1 MENSIENIDLIILE
15 KEYHQLTTDEKLAVN
30 DFIANEQEYNDFKLM
45 LSAVKAQLKDE
56 KEIIPNPAIKAKL
69 VADFEKF
76 IPVTSLNNS
85 NRGLVYFFPKE
96 KSFFNKPGV
105 QVLMAAAGIALLIG
119 FAFNMNFENSVNNV
133 AQIEKP
139 SNKQELSKDS
149 NAPALEE
156 SKTNDVV
163 EESVKSESISPNI
176 VTFNDAE
183 INDEKSAETFKY
195 MSEDLGKPG
204 NRNEVIAGTSS
215 SVSVSDDNELKESV
229 SPASTESISFATAP
243 TYTINTNSNTT
254 VSDNTIT
261 LESRKTT
268 AAKKTSEMNN
278 MFSEAEE
285 SKGSGAK
292 TPKKSK
298 SLAENAEL
306 ISYFYTAM

>member
-1 MENSIENIDLIILE
+1 MENSIENIDLMILE
-15 KEYHQLTTDEKLAVN
+15 KEYHQLTTDEKSAVS

-76 IPVTSLNNS
+76 VPVTSLNNS

-133 AQIEKP
+133 AQIETP
-139 SNKQELSKDS
+139 SNNQELSKDS
-149 NAPALEE
+149 NAPTLEE
-156 SKTNDVV
+156 SNINEVV
-163 EESVKSESISPNI
+163 EESVKSESISPI
-176 VTFNDAE
+176 SATFNDAE
-183 INDEKSAETFKY
+183 IYDEKSAETFKY

-215 SVSVSDDNELKESV
+215 SVSINDNNVLKESV
-229 SPASTESISFATAP
+229 SPASTESISFTTAP
-243 TYTINTNSNTT
+243 TYSMNNSSIST
-254 VSDNTIT
+254 VSDNTTT
-261 LESRKTT
+261 LESRKATS
-268 AAKKTSEMNN
+268 AKRSNDLNN

-285 SKGSGAK
+285 LKGSVPNS
-292 TPKKSK
+292 PKKSK

>member
-15 KEYHQLTTDEKLAVN
+15 KEYHQLTTDEKSAVS

-76 IPVTSLNNS
+76 VPVTSLNNS

-139 SNKQELSKDS
+139 SSKQELSKDS
-149 NAPALEE
+149 NAPSLEE
-156 SKTNDVV
+156 SITNEVV
-163 EESVKSESISPNI
+163 EESVKSESISPLTT
-176 VTFNDAE
+176 TFNNSA
-183 INDEKSAETFKY
+183 IHDEKGAETFKY
-195 MSEDLGKPG
+195 MSEDMGKPG

-215 SVSVSDDNELKESV
+215 SVSVSDDNVLKESV
-229 SPASTESISFATAP
+229 SPISSESLTFATAP
-243 TYTINTNSNTT
+243 TYSMNTNSNTS
-254 VSDNTIT
+254 VSDNTTT
-261 LESRKTT
+261 LESRKATSV
-268 AAKKTSEMNN
+268 KKTSDMNN